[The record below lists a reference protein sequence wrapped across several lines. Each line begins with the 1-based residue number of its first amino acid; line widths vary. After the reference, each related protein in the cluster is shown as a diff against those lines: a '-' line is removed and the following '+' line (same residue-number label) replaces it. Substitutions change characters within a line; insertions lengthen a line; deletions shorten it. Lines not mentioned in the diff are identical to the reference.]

1 MVKKLVCGLFSH
13 SVYTLNVNLDH
24 FTLNMLVCWYLLKC
38 VLMNCNSIHHT
49 DNLACRLLS
58 DLLAAKV
65 FTSTLQVIACPSDRA
80 SCVDRGVCRRTET
93 SQVLLACGRRCN
105 DCRRTDLVALSH
117 AQRDMAKDELN
128 FRGALAKP

>member
-1 MVKKLVCGLFSH
+1 
-13 SVYTLNVNLDH
+13 
-24 FTLNMLVCWYLLKC
+24 
-38 VLMNCNSIHHT
+38 MNCNSIHHA

-58 DLLAAKV
+58 DPFASQV
-65 FTSTLQVIACPSDRA
+65 FTSTLLVIACPWDRA
-80 SCVDRGVCRRTET
+80 SCVDRGACRRTET